1 MKNYIPNWLIFCVVL
16 ICVISAFFA
25 FMSFHEYYNVGI
37 LKEYSEYPF
46 GAEGPVAG
54 VWHYKNADNYVLYNL
69 IFGCVSA
76 IILLLNLISFFE
88 KNQKLMKLG
97 IAVFVLAFI
106 IDLLFNM

>member
-1 MKNYIPNWLIFCVVL
+1 MKNYIPNWLILCTVL
-16 ICVISAFFA
+16 ICIISGFFA
-25 FMSFHEYYNVGI
+25 FIFLYEYYNVGI

-54 VWHYKNADNYVLYNL
+54 VWHYKNADNYSMYCL

-76 IILLLNLISFFE
+76 MILFLNLIVLFK

-97 IAVFVLAFI
+97 ITIFVLAFI
-106 IDLLFNM
+106 INLLF